1 MAERKAGKTKSEE
14 TLSIENQ
21 ALSEASFA
29 DLDPERVASYLKL
42 LTEAADERATL
53 VGSSEEERLE
63 SLGLLRREANSLH
76 PTIAALLLFAR
87 SPQRFLPHSSV
98 KLARFKGRDVDGLI
112 IDRQEL
118 FGPLDQIIEHAAGF
132 VGRNMRV
139 SSPIKGLYRE
149 DVPEY
154 PLVAVREAITNALAH
169 RDYANTGQK
178 VMLRMFDDRLE
189 VESPG
194 GLVGPVTLE
203 NLGQKRYSR
212 NPLLT
217 RLMYEMRLVEEMGTG
232 IRRIRRTLAELGSP
246 APNFFNDDTSFTAVL
261 PARPMPTDLEKERA
275 INPIPDRP
283 VEIASPVSA
292 PVAPT
297 PPLASEPV
305 FEINETNR
313 AAYFDLLKKGLNER
327 QARGLLYAQER
338 GRLTNKDYRQVNPD
352 ITDETARLD
361 LLGLV
366 DKGYLMRFG
375 DKKGASYLP
384 R

>member
-1 MAERKAGKTKSEE
+1 MAERKVSKSKSEE
-14 TLSIENQ
+14 VTSAETQ
-21 ALSEASFA
+21 ALSEADYA
-29 DLDPERVASYLKL
+29 DLETERIAAYLKAL
-42 LTEAADERATL
+42 DEAADTRAT
-53 VGSSEEERLE
+53 SNNRSDEERLE
-63 SLGLLRREANSLH
+63 TLGLLRKDGGMHH
-76 PTIAALLLFAR
+76 PTVAALLLFAR
-87 SPQRFLPHSSV
+87 SPQRFLPQSSV
-98 KLARFKGRDVDGLI
+98 KLARFKGRDVDGMIL
-112 IDRQEL
+112 DRQEL

-139 SSPIKGLYRE
+139 TSPIKGLYRE

-178 VMLRMFDDRLE
+178 VTLRMFDDRLE

-217 RLMYEMRLVEEMGTG
+217 RLMYELRLVEEMGTG
-232 IRRIRRTLAELGSP
+232 IRRMRRTLAELGSP
-246 APNFFNDDTSFTAVL
+246 APTFFNDDTSFTAVL
-261 PARPMPTDLEKERA
+261 PARPMPESEQEADQVAPQPA
-275 INPIPDRP
+275 INTP
-283 VEIASPVSA
+283 V
-292 PVAPT
+292 PT
-297 PPLASEPV
+297 PAPAAEPI

-313 AAYFDLLKKGLNER
+313 AEYFALLKSGLNER
-327 QARGLLYAQER
+327 QARGMLYARER
-338 GRLTNKDYRQVNPD
+338 GRLTNKDYRAVNPD

-361 LLGLV
+361 LLALV
-366 DKGYLMRFG
+366 DKGHLMRFG